1 MDLEAYRV
9 PFEKFDYKE
18 QLVEYSNE
26 CYLRDTG
33 IDTRYCTKLTY
44 TVLVQSFRANR
55 ILYIERCPT

>member
-33 IDTRYCTKLTY
+33 IDTRYCY
-44 TVLVQSFRANR
+44 
-55 ILYIERCPT
+55 